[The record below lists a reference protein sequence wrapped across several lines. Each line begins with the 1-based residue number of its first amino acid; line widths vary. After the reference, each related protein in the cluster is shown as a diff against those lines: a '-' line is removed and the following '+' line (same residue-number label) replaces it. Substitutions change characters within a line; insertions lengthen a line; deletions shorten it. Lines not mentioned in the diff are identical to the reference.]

1 MEFRYDER
9 YKSLFKW
16 GNGFYKDERYDKKMG
31 KYLIKRVLIG
41 GLTLFLLSSITF
53 FLMQATPGS
62 PISGEKYKNEAARQ
76 AAIEKYGLDRPVFE
90 QYQSYMVKALHGDFG
105 ESMVKAD
112 RMVGDTI
119 FGAFPITARLGI
131 MAFTFAMITGLT
143 LGTVAALSKRQ
154 WISNICMVIAT
165 IGVSVPS
172 FLLALMLIVFVG
184 VPLKIPFIGLV
195 SPANYILP
203 VISLAFY
210 PISMITRLTRSSMLE
225 VMRQDYIILARS
237 KGTPY
242 KRVVIKH
249 ALKNALLPVVTYA
262 GPAFAFMLTGSFVV
276 ETIFAIPGIG
286 NEFVTSVMSR
296 DYYMI
301 MGMTIFI
308 GFLIIVFNIISDVL
322 AAAID
327 PRIKLK

>member
-1 MEFRYDER
+1 
-9 YKSLFKW
+9 
-16 GNGFYKDERYDKKMG
+16 MG
-31 KYLIKRVLIG
+31 KYLFKRLLIG
-41 GLTLFLLSSITF
+41 AFTLFLLSSITF

-76 AAIEKYGLDRPVFE
+76 AAIEKYGLDKPVFE
-90 QYQSYMVKALHGDFG
+90 QYTLYMTNVLQGNFG

-112 RMVGDTI
+112 RMVSDTI
-119 FGAFPITARLGI
+119 IGAFPITAKLGA
-131 MAFTFAMITGLT
+131 MAFSFAMITGLA
-143 LGTVAALSKRQ
+143 LGTVAALAKKT
-154 WISNICMVIAT
+154 WISNVCMVIAT

-172 FLLALMLIVFVG
+172 FLLALLLIVFVG
-184 VPLKIPFIGLV
+184 VPLKIPFIGLN
-195 SPANYILP
+195 SMANYILP

-225 VMRQDYIILARS
+225 VMRQDYIVLARS

-242 KRVVIKH
+242 KKVVIKH
-249 ALKNALLPVVTYA
+249 ALKNALLPVITYA

-276 ETIFAIPGIG
+276 ETIFAIPGVG
-286 NEFVTSVMSR
+286 SEFVTSVMSR

-308 GFLIIVFNIISDVL
+308 GFLIIVFNILSDVL